1 MNNERVD
8 LYSVKQ
14 VINPEKIMLNND
26 LVVRLIGIKAKEK
39 MFNKAV
45 EFLQAKLKNQ
55 RVFIKFDSSKYDN
68 ENNLLCYLYLQNK
81 TFVNAHLIKTGF
93 VDVDDN
99 FDYKY
104 KLKFLN
110 LIQQ

>member
-1 MNNERVD
+1 M
-8 LYSVKQ
+8 
-14 VINPEKIMLNND
+14 
-26 LVVRLIGIKAKEK
+26 VRLIGVKTKREMLNRA
-39 MFNKAV
+39 M

-55 RVFIKFDSSKYDN
+55 KVFIKFDNSKYDN
-68 ENNLLCYLYLQNK
+68 ENNLFCYLYLQNK

-93 VDVDDN
+93 VDVNDN

-104 KLKFLN
+104 KPKFLN